1 MWNDNK
7 DNIVMVSEWEDDE
20 TEKEEA
26 EHMIEFIQSV
36 KALEE
41 AIAPFKEQ
49 LKELKKNYKENEWL
63 DTKQQRLAIK
73 IHRMIEDDVD
83 MSDFVDLYNSIKKL
97 SQGTVNDD
105 NTLGILGW
113 K

>member
-7 DNIVMVSEWEDDE
+7 ENVVMVSEWEDDE
-20 TEKEEA
+20 NDEA
-26 EHMIEFIQSV
+26 KHMIEFVQSV

-41 AIAPFKEQ
+41 AMAPFKEQ

-73 IHRMIEDDVD
+73 IHRMIQDDVD
-83 MSDFVDLYNSIKKL
+83 MSDFVDLYNSIK
-97 SQGTVNDD
+97 SVVPREGEE
-105 NTLGILGW
+105 
-113 K
+113 